1 MSENKMVYV
10 GEKEKARV
18 ADKVRSGQK
27 LTVRHAEAFGMWMRN
42 GRLGWPTHPGV
53 PGTLS
58 VVKDKALGPGNS
70 LSLGKV
76 GWLATL
82 Q

>member
-1 MSENKMVYV
+1 MLYV

-18 ADKVRSGQK
+18 AGKVRSGQK
-27 LTVRHAEAFGMWMRN
+27 QAVRQAEAFGIWIRN
-42 GRLGWPTHPGV
+42 WRLGWPTHPGV

>member
-1 MSENKMVYV
+1 MVYV
-10 GEKEKARV
+10 GEKEKARMSG
-18 ADKVRSGQK
+18 KVRSGQNQ
-27 LTVRHAEAFGMWMRN
+27 TVRQAEVFGMWIRN
-42 GRLGWPTHPGV
+42 RRLGWPTHPGV

-58 VVKDKALGPGNS
+58 VVKDKALGPGIS